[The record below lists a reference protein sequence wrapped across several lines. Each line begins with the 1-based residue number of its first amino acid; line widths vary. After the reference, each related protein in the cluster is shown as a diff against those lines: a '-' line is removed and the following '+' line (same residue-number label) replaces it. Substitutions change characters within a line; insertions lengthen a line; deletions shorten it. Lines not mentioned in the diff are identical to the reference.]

1 MTTVRHSKIF
11 IVGMDGW
18 TQTLHGYCIII
29 QIPGFFPESCFLNT
43 ICGHTHA
50 ACGILVPW
58 SGTEPVPTVLS
69 AQTLNHWTT
78 REVPVKPL
86 LLLLLLIFLFW
97 FPNLLPF
104 KIWVLNWGGKKNPI
118 SWSNWFASR
127 LISLHF
133 CAWLL
138 SLCELRADD
147 KGSSQQE
154 ITDSSR
160 QEGNSFQSAWLSW
173 TCFLRSE
180 AKVCCMHVS
189 NHYHDF
195 SFH

>member
-29 QIPGFFPESCFLNT
+29 QIPGFFPVSCFLNK

-58 SGTEPVPTVLS
+58 SGIEPVPTVLS

-104 KIWVLNWGGKKNPI
+104 KIWVLNWGGKKK
-118 SWSNWFASR
+118 S
-127 LISLHF
+127 HF
-133 CAWLL
+133 PTLL
-138 SLCELRADD
+138 CLVVVVVWAQGWWQKFFTAGDNR
-147 KGSSQQE
+147 
-154 ITDSSR
+154 
-160 QEGNSFQSAWLSW
+160 
-173 TCFLRSE
+173 
-180 AKVCCMHVS
+180 
-189 NHYHDF
+189 
-195 SFH
+195 